1 MIVSYCKK
9 CKIESEGAVCQQC
22 GKRAPASG
30 MKDVWRTV
38 RVPSADAGA
47 WRSAVGALSFVVI
60 VLLAVLLLAERFGA
74 ASQQNFSMSV
84 GSLISSIAIAGVIG
98 LLLVLAAFSLQG
110 REEIRYILDTEGAHM
125 QTWYRASRVHAWAR
139 LQHAA
144 MRSAVQSRDGARYI
158 KAEER
163 HLLWRDITEISY
175 SPSTGTIRLYRTP
188 HLAPFVLRI
197 PPEEYD
203 MAEALVKKHTK
214 IQKK

>member
-74 ASQQNFSMSV
+74 ASQQNCPTPEQWLPPTSATPPTCT
-84 GSLISSIAIAGVIG
+84 IA
-98 LLLVLAAFSLQG
+98 
-110 REEIRYILDTEGAHM
+110 TN
-125 QTWYRASRVHAWAR
+125 
-139 LQHAA
+139 
-144 MRSAVQSRDGARYI
+144 
-158 KAEER
+158 
-163 HLLWRDITEISY
+163 
-175 SPSTGTIRLYRTP
+175 
-188 HLAPFVLRI
+188 AP
-197 PPEEYD
+197 
-203 MAEALVKKHTK
+203 
-214 IQKK
+214 